1 MQAFPLF
8 WGSPLFL
15 YNPLWLLLSC
25 QSCPTAHTAPSLR
38 WGSTARPASTA
49 AREVQAE
56 HAVTPAQGSERHCS
70 ISRATG
76 KRRENVSATSLFWT
90 CLGAFEVQHQ
100 ADKFLLPLGH
110 ISTCTFQPLAD
121 RLLYSAV
128 NVTSNIPSS
137 LHIPNLG
144 SLQRSRCFQPAPHAH
159 PESLRSTRSQA
170 LTSHTTLPSY

>member
-76 KRRENVSATSLFWT
+76 KRKTSLPRLCFGLVWGPSKFGT
-90 CLGAFEVQHQ
+90 KLTNSCCLWDTSRLVPSNHWQT
-100 ADKFLLPLGH
+100 DSCILL
-110 ISTCTFQPLAD
+110 
-121 RLLYSAV
+121 
-128 NVTSNIPSS
+128 
-137 LHIPNLG
+137 
-144 SLQRSRCFQPAPHAH
+144 
-159 PESLRSTRSQA
+159 
-170 LTSHTTLPSY
+170 LT